1 MAALDE
7 IDITSMPRYLQHGY
21 PWADWDRLRA
31 EAAVYWYEGRPRF
44 SPFWAITRY
53 DDVRYVS
60 SHPELFSNAGV
71 IRLDTE
77 NGIARQAAYKAKRAE
92 RHGWDPDVP
101 LDMLYTDRPEHL
113 DLRSIAVRRF
123 TPGAM
128 RRLAGHVDELARRFV
143 ESFVHAGRTAAP
155 EPVDIV
161 ENLSVGVPIATICGL
176 LGVPSEDWPTIR
188 RWSDQTL
195 LTPDLNHPDVRPG
208 ETAADVRRRAGLEY
222 HAYRQRLIDE
232 ARARPVRDDSFD
244 IVSLLAHA
252 TIDGRPLD
260 DQRLHGYIELLVG
273 GGNETTRNTI
283 TGGVQILLEQPD
295 QAAVLAADPRGLA
308 ETATEEILRW
318 VSPVIQFAR
327 TATTNVEIRGQRIHA
342 ATRSSCGTRQPTATS
357 ASSPT
362 PTASTCAATPTPT
375 SPSATAS
382 TSASARTLPAGSCA
396 PSSGPS
402 PRTSPTSASP
412 APRSACPA
420 STSAPSPSSSSG
432 GRTHDL
438 CDGGACTL
446 SCDRGGRHATAGRV
460 SAHPR
465 LPCSSGRRIQCC
477 SCAAAAGRRQLAT
490 ARTGAWPLT
499 ATETSRAVS
508 TAGWSSASRDWW

>member
-1 MAALDE
+1 MAVLDE

-283 TGGVQILLEQPD
+283 TGGVQILLEQPE

-342 ATRSSCGTRQPTATS
+342 GDTVVLWY
-357 ASSPT
+357 
-362 PTASTCAATPTPT
+362 
-375 SPSATAS
+375 PSANRDERQFPDPYRFDVRRNPNPHVTFGHGEHFCLGANL
-382 TSASARTLPAGSCA
+382 ARWELRAVFRALAPHLAHLRLAGA
-396 PSSGPS
+396 PQ
-402 PRTSPTSASP
+402 
-412 APRSACPA
+412 
-420 STSAPSPSSSSG
+420 
-432 GRTHDL
+432 
-438 CDGGACTL
+438 
-446 SCDRGGRHATAGRV
+446 
-460 SAHPR
+460 R
-465 LPCSSGRRIQCC
+465 LPGLHV
-477 SCAAAAGRRQLAT
+477 G
-490 ARTGAWPLT
+490 
-499 ATETSRAVS
+499 AVS
-508 TAGWSSASRDWW
+508 QLLVRWEDS